1 MHFSPR
7 QAEVIAALS
16 RLQEHGKRQDIT
28 YDTLKKETG
37 ISHIPRILSG
47 IEGREKILIREPHN
61 GKTTLALNTS
71 SIVTTGL
78 VASILRELYWAT
90 RSDHLKK
97 EQFKKRLIENPLF
110 QKARQ
115 NKRQEESDED
125 YLDAVFTWALKT
137 DPPYIY
143 IGHEANDRIGVTN
156 RVLEER
162 DYLDRIAVPL
172 EEASE

>member
-7 QAEVIAALS
+7 QAEVIAALCK
-16 RLQEHGKRQDIT
+16 LQERTTRQDIT
-28 YDTLKKETG
+28 YETLHQETG
-37 ISHIPRILSG
+37 IGHVPRILSG
-47 IEGREKILIREPHN
+47 IAGREKILIREPHK
-61 GKTTLALNTS
+61 GKTTLALNTD

-97 EQFKKRLIENPLF
+97 DQFKKRLIENPLF
-110 QKARQ
+110 QKARER
-115 NKRQEESDED
+115 KKHEESDEE
-125 YLDAVFTWALKT
+125 YLEAVFDWALKT

-143 IGHEANDRIGVTN
+143 VGHEAKDRIGTTN
-156 RVLEER
+156 RVLEEM

-172 EEASE
+172 EEASQ